1 MGRGHNSDTNARM
14 STDPRPAPPDLEHL
28 RMFLNTDSRFH
39 SLDLIQD
46 EERRLHWFA
55 RHLPDFDIEPLDDRA
70 WSRMLDLRT
79 AIRAYVDQARVD
91 QGSPD
96 GRLSSLARS
105 YPAHLVFDDSG
116 QARLT
121 ARHVGGEQEI
131 AVALLSALHSALGD
145 GRLARLRLCERPG
158 CGWAFYDGTKNQS
171 GRWCSANP
179 CGDVMKARAYR
190 SRKRGAD
197 ERTPPVG
204 TPATPQ

>member
-1 MGRGHNSDTNARM
+1 MGHGHNSDTNARM

-46 EERRLHWFA
+46 EERRPAWFA
-55 RHLPDFDIEPLDDRA
+55 RHLPDFDIESLDDRA
-70 WSRMLDLRT
+70 WARVLDLRD
-79 AIRAYVDQARVD
+79 AIRALLEK
-91 QGSPD
+91 GSPD
-96 GRLSSLARS
+96 GRLSRLARS
-105 YPAHLVFDDSG
+105 YPDLLVFDEDG
-116 QARLT
+116 RARLS
-121 ARHVGGEQEI
+121 AGHVGGEQEI
-131 AVALLSALHSALGD
+131 AVALLAALHVALAD

-158 CGWAFYDGTKNQS
+158 CGWAFYDGTRNRA

-197 ERTPPVG
+197 D
-204 TPATPQ
+204 ATPQAGAPARPQ